1 MQKKYGES
9 NLSPFDFDGVL
20 ERMPEMRE
28 LNCDVEFEITGEP
41 IDSSDMHPGKW
52 VEIASIVRDRYS
64 EFDGFVVLHGSD
76 TMAYSASALSFLLEN
91 LSKPV
96 VLTGS
101 QLPIGVTR
109 TDARENLLTSIE
121 IAAHKNPDGTA
132 SVSEVCI
139 YFEYHLLRGNRT
151 HKFHSEHFEAI
162 RSPNYPPL
170 MEAGVHLNFYHP
182 YIAVPNAD
190 ALITHSNMGS
200 DIQVLKLFP
209 GMPLTNIEAL
219 LTVSNMKV
227 LLLETYGSGNAPTD
241 QKFLDLLKRFIDNG
255 THVLNISQCPAGSVD
270 QGKYKAS
277 KGLEELGLLSGGDM
291 TFESALTKSMFLLG
305 QNPTHEEFEIAFLK
319 NLSGER
325 SA

>member
-1 MQKKYGES
+1 MPIKYSQEMSRSKVLLIYTGGTIGMQKKYGES

-139 YFEYHLLRGNRT
+139 YFEYHLL
-151 HKFHSEHFEAI
+151 
-162 RSPNYPPL
+162 
-170 MEAGVHLNFYHP
+170 
-182 YIAVPNAD
+182 
-190 ALITHSNMGS
+190 
-200 DIQVLKLFP
+200 
-209 GMPLTNIEAL
+209 
-219 LTVSNMKV
+219 
-227 LLLETYGSGNAPTD
+227 
-241 QKFLDLLKRFIDNG
+241 
-255 THVLNISQCPAGSVD
+255 
-270 QGKYKAS
+270 
-277 KGLEELGLLSGGDM
+277 
-291 TFESALTKSMFLLG
+291 
-305 QNPTHEEFEIAFLK
+305 
-319 NLSGER
+319 
-325 SA
+325 